1 MQTRSSQKEV
11 DTNSNISNSYT
22 NLQDDDNE
30 QLSEER
36 TIMEELYNQFED
48 EKSVDK
54 INPVKVQLKK
64 NKKVNRIKSGTRR
77 LKS

>member
-1 MQTRSSQKEV
+1 MQTCSSQKEV
-11 DTNSNISNSYT
+11 DTDSNISNSYT

-30 QLSEER
+30 QLSQES

>member
-1 MQTRSSQKEV
+1 MQTCSSQKEV
-11 DTNSNISNSYT
+11 NTNSNISNSYT